1 MGICG
6 PVRVISPAP
15 PVSARIKP
23 LPKWIG
29 RRPRRSGNAK
39 VDCPSPPYVVQI
51 KLNNVSFSE
60 IGSNDTSQKFHP
72 TGAKLPANIL
82 ISPTYGWAMIISL
95 VGRREYS
102 LERDAEGQRQEGLHI
117 QVRLT
122 AADIPEGV
130 GRHCD
135 QIGAGGVNLGSH

>member
-1 MGICG
+1 M
-6 PVRVISPAP
+6 R
-15 PVSARIKP
+15 
-23 LPKWIG
+23 
-29 RRPRRSGNAK
+29 
-39 VDCPSPPYVVQI
+39 
-51 KLNNVSFSE
+51 LNNVSYSE
-60 IGSNDTSQKFHP
+60 MGSNCPSQNIHP
-72 TGAKLPANIL
+72 AGAKLPANIL

-117 QVRLT
+117 QVRLA

-135 QIGAGGVNLGSH
+135 QIGAGGVKLRSH